1 LYNSM
6 GDPDPS
12 YDITTSWHCSLSL
25 SLSLC
30 NPGLYNSM
38 GDSDSSYDITT
49 SWHCSLSLSLCNPG
63 LYNSLDSFRKL
74 LILRCFRP
82 DKVLPAIQDFVQAN
96 LGKKYVGCDL
106 CVCAR
111 VICSNECFRM

>member
-1 LYNSM
+1 M